1 MCGAVGTDAFL
12 RYMWT
17 SDSSVL
23 QFIEEAPSFIHY
35 LFTSYDRK
43 STPYD
48 ALPSACLSWSAV
60 SLLCSAW
67 VFSDSSIIM
76 LCCTTQSL
84 GVNFLLHC
92 SGCGR
97 GCHGHAGSPAVGNGQ
112 AGGQAC
118 RAPGVAGPSPL
129 CHTAAVWALRRRSQ
143 LHSLPG
149 LLLLMSMQAPFSV
162 SVPAASHSTQW
173 PHENGLKRVMANEHT
188 ILFLST
194 FMQSYTAS
202 ILKFYF

>member
-23 QFIEEAPSFIHY
+23 QFIEEAPSSIHY

-43 STPYD
+43 TTPYD
-48 ALPSACLSWSAV
+48 ALSSACLSWSAV

-67 VFSDSSIIM
+67 VFSDSSVTM

-118 RAPGVAGPSPL
+118 RAPGVAGPPAL
-129 CHTAAVWALRRRSQ
+129 CQSAVVWAFRCRSQ

-149 LLLLMSMQAPFSV
+149 LLLLPNVHACTNFSV
-162 SVPAASHSTQW
+162 IASSVS
-173 PHENGLKRVMANEHT
+173 
-188 ILFLST
+188 FLLEGR
-194 FMQSYTAS
+194 MNVG
-202 ILKFYF
+202 